1 MTTDAPNYPI
11 GHTINLV
18 AQVCV
23 ALLAIFGILYVVRE
37 NKLRNRGK
45 RDHRLEGIDEAKQG
59 ELVLGDDLG
68 LSSVDGRPWLVH
80 RVERQDGN
88 VAIHVRKSGAT
99 HSPRLVGHHITVPQ
113 TVR

>member
-1 MTTDAPNYPI
+1 MSTDAPDYPI

-59 ELVLGDDLG
+59 ELGY
-68 LSSVDGRPWLVH
+68 RHPNF
-80 RVERQDGN
+80 RY
-88 VAIHVRKSGAT
+88 I
-99 HSPRLVGHHITVPQ
+99 P
-113 TVR
+113 

>member
-1 MTTDAPNYPI
+1 MSTDAPDYPI

-45 RDHRLEGIDEAKQG
+45 RDHRLEGLDESRQG
-59 ELVLGDDLG
+59 ELGY
-68 LSSVDGRPWLVH
+68 RHPNF
-80 RVERQDGN
+80 RY
-88 VAIHVRKSGAT
+88 I
-99 HSPRLVGHHITVPQ
+99 P
-113 TVR
+113 